1 LVVNQAVAKV
11 VMESKLSVI
20 DDLVAYLETKIK
32 LTKILKMFFT
42 EFKANL
48 KGVSRKSC

>member
-1 LVVNQAVAKV
+1 
-11 VMESKLSVI
+11 MESKLSVI
-20 DDLVAYLETKIK
+20 DDLVAYLETKIEVDED
-32 LTKILKMFFT
+32 LKNVFT